1 MARYD
6 GLRYGLRGEGDES
19 STEAM
24 FAEARREG
32 LSDVVRGRILTGNFF
47 LLRRN
52 YDQFFLKALKVVFFC
67 PFCLRRS
74 PDHGTVN
81 VVVVLGGFSIF
92 FSRY

>member
-52 YDQFFLKALKVVFFC
+52 YDQFFLKALKVVFF
-67 PFCLRRS
+67 
-74 PDHGTVN
+74 
-81 VVVVLGGFSIF
+81 VLFYFEKLTGSFSFLTGPETCQGGL
-92 FSRY
+92 